1 MNDLT
6 ITGLGVFPGQ
16 LAPEAKA
23 SVDGASFVVFQTRRS
38 PLFEEG
44 RGWTSCDDLY
54 DSCGDF
60 DELNRAVAARLAG
73 LCERGRTAFC
83 MPGTPLG
90 KAMTLEIT
98 KECRARGIPYSI
110 IPGISYADAALA
122 SSGLCFEVPAVSMD
136 AIDAEGAKID
146 PEKPLVVCEIDSPLF
161 AGAVK
166 LALLEY
172 YPDEWQ
178 ITLAVPEGNSFSCA
192 RIPLFELDRQRRAC
206 FSGAAC
212 VILPPLRFL
221 DMERRGV
228 SQIQALVRLLRAP
241 GGCPWDAEQTIQS
254 LRPAVLEEAYE
265 VVEAIDDEDDAGL
278 CEELGDLLLQ
288 VVFLC
293 VLAEEQGRF
302 TLRDA
307 ATDLCAKM
315 IFRHPHVFGD
325 AVAKDSAAVLSAWEN
340 LKKTEKGQKTQGEVL
355 KAVPK
360 TLPALVRSA
369 KVQKK
374 AAKVGFDWDSPLDAL
389 KKVYEEAGE
398 FAAELE
404 RGDEGRAFEEMG
416 DLLFAAVNAARLS
429 GIDPEL
435 ALTRATEKFTRRFC
449 LMEEEVNKSGRKME
463 ELSLRELD
471 SVWDEVKTK
480 KPSI

>member
-1 MNDLT
+1 MNEL
-6 ITGLGVFPGQ
+6 IIIGLGVFEGQ

-23 SVDGASFVVFQTRRS
+23 SVEGATFVVFQTARS
-38 PLFEEG
+38 PHFDESRE
-44 RGWTSCDDLY
+44 WTSCDDLY
-54 DSCGDF
+54 DACSDF
-60 DELNRAVAARLAG
+60 DELNRAVAKRLAD
-73 LCERGRTAFC
+73 LCGKGRTAFC

-90 KAMTLEIT
+90 KAMTCEIA
-98 KECRARGIPYSI
+98 KECKARGIPYSI
-110 IPGISYADAALA
+110 IPGTSYADAVLA
-122 SSGLCFEVPAVSMD
+122 AAGLCFDVPAVSMD
-136 AIDAEGAKID
+136 AIAAEGANID
-146 PEKPLVVCEIDSPLF
+146 PQKPLVVCEIDSPLL
-161 AGAVK
+161 AGSVK

-172 YPDEWQ
+172 YPAEWE
-178 ITLAVPEGNSFSCA
+178 ITFAVAGKDAFTCT
-192 RIPLFELDRQRRAC
+192 RIPLFELDRQKKEC
-206 FSGAAC
+206 FSAGTCA
-212 VILPPLRFL
+212 ILPPLRFL

-228 SQIQALVRLLRAP
+228 AQVEELVRLLRGP
-241 GGCPWDAEQTIQS
+241 GGCPWDAEQTTQS
-254 LRPAVLEEAYE
+254 LRPTVLEEAYE
-265 VVEAIDDEDDAGL
+265 VAEAIDKDDDASL

-293 VLAEEQGRF
+293 VMAEEQGRF

-340 LKKTEKGQKTQGEVL
+340 LKKTEKGMETQGDVL

-360 TLPALVRSA
+360 TLPALTRSA

-374 AAKVGFDWDSPLDAL
+374 AAKVGFDWDCPQEAL
-389 KKVYEEAGE
+389 KKVVEEVGE

-404 RGDEGRAFEEMG
+404 SGNKGRAFEEMG
-416 DLLFAAVNAARLS
+416 DLLFAVVNAARLS

-435 ALTRATEKFTRRFC
+435 ALNRATEKFTRRFC
-449 LMEEEVNKSGRKME
+449 LMEEEVNKSGRNME

-471 SVWDEVKTK
+471 AVWDRIKAKT
-480 KPSI
+480 PQN

>member
-6 ITGLGVFPGQ
+6 ITGLGVFLSQ

-23 SVDGASFVVFQTRRS
+23 SIDGAAFVVFQTRRH
-38 PLFEEG
+38 PLFEDG

-54 DSCGDF
+54 DSCQDF
-60 DELNRAVAARLAG
+60 DELNKAVAKRLAG
-73 LCERGRTAFC
+73 FCEKGRTAFC

-90 KAMTLEIT
+90 KAMTLET
-98 KECRARGIPYSI
+98 VKECKERGIPCSI
-110 IPGISYADAALA
+110 LPGTSYADAALA
-122 SSGLCFEVPAVSMD
+122 SCGLCFEVPAVSMD
-136 AIDAEGAKID
+136 AIAAEGANID
-146 PEKPLVVCEIDSPLF
+146 PQKPLVVCEIDSPLL
-161 AGAVK
+161 AGSVK

-178 ITLAVPEGNSFSCA
+178 ITLAVPGEKSFRCT
-192 RIPLFELDRQRRAC
+192 RIPLFELDRQKRAC
-206 FSGAAC
+206 FCGATCA
-212 VILPPLRFL
+212 ILPPLNFL

-228 SQIQALVRLLRAP
+228 SQVQELVRLLRAP

-265 VVEAIDDEDDAGL
+265 VAEAIDDEDDAGL

-293 VLAEEQGRF
+293 TLAEEQGRF

-307 ATDLCAKM
+307 ATDLCTKM

-325 AVAKDSAAVLSAWEN
+325 AVAKDSAAVLFAWEN
-340 LKKTEKGQKTQGEVL
+340 LKKTEKGQKTQGDVL

-404 RGDEGRAFEEMG
+404 RGNEGRAFEEMG
-416 DLLFAAVNAARLS
+416 DLLFAVVNAARLS
-429 GIDPEL
+429 GIDAEL
-435 ALTRATEKFTRRFC
+435 ALIRATEKFTRRFC

-471 SVWDEVKTK
+471 SVWNRVKMKT
-480 KPSI
+480 PSI